1 MDWNAIRAEYLGTDI
16 SQRRLAEKHAVSVD
30 TLMRKANREKWTKQ
44 RTATYS
50 KATEIVQ
57 QKTADAMADNAVIA
71 ARIKAKLLKQLEREI
86 DALPE
91 NIGSETRKTVVD
103 NKFGDSKDKKSAV
116 YGQVVHSEEMSRSYK
131 LRDLTAAYKDLTAD
145 MPKENTTDTV
155 RIVIDV

>member
-1 MDWNAIRAEYLGTDI
+1 M
-16 SQRRLAEKHAVSVD
+16 Q
-30 TLMRKANREKWTKQ
+30 KANREHWKKDRDKAVSKTI
-44 RTATYS
+44 AT
-50 KATEIVQ
+50 VQ
-57 QKTADAMADNAVIA
+57 QKTANAMAENSVIA

-91 NIGSETRKTVVD
+91 NIGSETRKTVID
-103 NKFGDSKDKKSAV
+103 NRFGDGKDKKSAV

-145 MPKENTTDTV
+145 MPKENSADTV

>member
-1 MDWNAIRAEYLGTDI
+1 M
-16 SQRRLAEKHAVSVD
+16 Q
-30 TLMRKANREKWTKQ
+30 KANREHWKKDRDKAVSKTI
-44 RTATYS
+44 AT
-50 KATEIVQ
+50 VQ
-57 QKTADAMADNAVIA
+57 QKTANAMAENSVIA

-103 NKFGDSKDKKSAV
+103 NKFGDGKDKKSAV

-145 MPKENTTDTV
+145 MPKENSAEAV

>member
-1 MDWNAIRAEYLGTDI
+1 M
-16 SQRRLAEKHAVSVD
+16 
-30 TLMRKANREKWTKQ
+30 
-44 RTATYS
+44 
-50 KATEIVQ
+50 
-57 QKTADAMADNAVIA
+57 IA

-103 NKFGDSKDKKSAV
+103 NRFGDGKDKKSAV
-116 YGQVVHSEEMSRSYK
+116 YGQIVHSEEMSRSYK

-145 MPKENTTDTV
+145 MPKENSADTV

>member
-1 MDWNAIRAEYLGTDI
+1 M
-16 SQRRLAEKHAVSVD
+16 Q
-30 TLMRKANREKWTKQ
+30 KANREHWKKDRDKAVSKTI
-44 RTATYS
+44 AT
-50 KATEIVQ
+50 VQ
-57 QKTADAMADNAVIA
+57 QKTANAMAENSVIA

-103 NKFGDSKDKKSAV
+103 NRFGDGKDKKSAV
-116 YGQVVHSEEMSRSYK
+116 YGQIVHSEEMSRSYK

-145 MPKENTTDTV
+145 MPKENSADTV

>member
-1 MDWNAIRAEYLGTDI
+1 MDWNAIRAEYLGSDI
-16 SQRRLAEKHAVSVD
+16 SQRQLAEKYAVSVN
-30 TLMRKANREKWTKQ
+30 TLMRKANKEKWMKQ

-57 QKTADAMADNAVIA
+57 QKTANAMAENSVIA

-91 NIGSETRKTVVD
+91 NIGSETRKTVID
-103 NKFGDSKDKKSAV
+103 NRFGDGKDKKSAV

-145 MPKENTTDTV
+145 MPKENSADNV

>member
-1 MDWNAIRAEYLGTDI
+1 M
-16 SQRRLAEKHAVSVD
+16 Q
-30 TLMRKANREKWTKQ
+30 KANREHWKKDRDKTVSK
-44 RTATYS
+44 TIAT
-50 KATEIVQ
+50 VQ
-57 QKTADAMADNAVIA
+57 QKTANAIAENSVIA
-71 ARIKAKLLKQLEREI
+71 ARIKAKLLRQLEREI

-103 NKFGDSKDKKSAV
+103 NRFGDGKDKKSAV

-145 MPKENTTDTV
+145 MPKENSADAV